1 MPIHLTPDGHQL
13 TYTSAGHPDA
23 PPLLML
29 HGWMSYRG
37 VWQQTIETYQETYH
51 CIAVD
56 LLGFGESDKPKEA
69 DYSAQAQG
77 QRILQLADTL
87 GFDKFTLIGHSFG
100 GQIAMG
106 IASMLAPE
114 RINKLVNV
122 AGVVSAR
129 LTPEV
134 ERVNYKWIALGAV
147 FPQLY
152 SLSRWLAQYRWNGR
166 SSFKTWF
173 YDMDALPFD
182 QWAED
187 RRMAFQPSMH
197 VSAYKTGQAIH
208 NLNLSTHLA
217 KITASTLTIFGRQDA
232 VVPLSDGH
240 LVEQYVPDSQLAL
253 IDQCGHF
260 PMYEQTQQ
268 YLNALRLFLQ
278 D

>member
-23 PPLLML
+23 PPLLMI

-37 VWQQTIETYQETYH
+37 VWGQTIEAYQETHH

-69 DYSAQAQG
+69 DYSIGAQG
-77 QRILQLADTL
+77 QRILHLADAL
-87 GFDKFTLIGHSFG
+87 SFDQFILIGHSLG
-100 GQIAMG
+100 GQIALC

-114 RINKLVNV
+114 RITKLVNV

-129 LTPEV
+129 LMPAIEQ
-134 ERVNYKWIALGAV
+134 VNCKWTALASV

-152 SLSRWLAQYRWNGR
+152 SLSHWLLRYRWYVR
-166 SSFKTWF
+166 SGFKAWF
-173 YDMDALPFD
+173 YNVEAIPFD
-182 QWAED
+182 DWAED
-187 RRMAFQPSMH
+187 REMTFQPSMH
-197 VSAYKTGQAIH
+197 ISGYKTGQAIY
-208 NLNLSTHLA
+208 NLNLRTHLA
-217 KITASTLTIFGRQDA
+217 KITAPTLTIFGRQDA

-240 LVEQYVPDSQLAL
+240 LVEQHVLDSRLVL

-268 YLNALRLFLQ
+268 YLDALRLFL
-278 D
+278 